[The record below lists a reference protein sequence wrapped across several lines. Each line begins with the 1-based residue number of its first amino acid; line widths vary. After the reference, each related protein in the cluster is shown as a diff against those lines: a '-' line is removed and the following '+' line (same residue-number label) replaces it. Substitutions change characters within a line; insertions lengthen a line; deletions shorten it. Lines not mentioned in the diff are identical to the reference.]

1 MLEEE
6 EREGGEK
13 KGYEGRTEGGK
24 SECGYHDRKEQR
36 NSGLDGM

>member
-13 KGYEGRTEGGK
+13 KGYEDRTEGRK

-36 NSGLDGM
+36 DSRLDGM